1 MLIHLK
7 KTFVAALILG
17 FPFIGIYSNNK
28 LDSLLKVLD
37 HTVSK
42 RAMYEKKKKFDI
54 SELKRE
60 KSKLRDKTSLYN
72 INNRIISQY
81 ESFICDSA
89 EFYIHENIL
98 ISKQLKNADF
108 SNESE
113 IELAFVYSLSGLFTQ
128 ACDILKSIEYDR
140 LPVSLKV
147 KYCWTYIRY
156 YENLIKYTADVKYDH
171 QYNKEIVFFR
181 DEVISLLNKDSDE
194 YLKEKA
200 FKLQQVGNY
209 NEALKI
215 LLSSFRNTEPETHAY
230 AMASMSLAKVY
241 ALVGNKEEE
250 NYYMILA
257 AITDTQLAVKENEAL
272 LSLATNLYKDGFTDR
287 AHNYVKTALE
297 DANFFNSR
305 FKNSVIARVQ
315 PIIENTYLL
324 KIERQKQNL
333 RLYAVIITIGVLALI
348 IALYFNY
355 NQKRIILATRKK
367 LLQKNEELVDL
378 NKRLDESNITKEKYI
393 GYFINQ
399 SSVNMDKLQ
408 RFKKDVYLKIKAGL
422 TNELYKLS
430 SSTSEV
436 ETEDVYASFD
446 NAFLELYPDFVEKF
460 NLLLNPDKQFHLP
473 KNQLNAEL
481 RIFAL
486 IRLGITDVSQIAL
499 QLRLSTQTI
508 YNYKSKIKKN
518 SIIEGDLFEEEVK
531 KIGSL
536 C

>member
-1 MLIHLK
+1 MLVYVK
-7 KTFVAALILG
+7 KLFIVVLMLG
-17 FPFIGIYSNNK
+17 FPFLEIYSSHRV
-28 LDSLLKVLD
+28 DSLLRVLD
-37 HTVSK
+37 RTVS
-42 RAMYEKKKKFDI
+42 RRTMYEMKKKTGINK
-54 SELKRE
+54 LKLE
-60 KSKLRDKTSLYN
+60 KSKLQDITSIYH
-72 INNRIISQY
+72 INNKIIFQY
-81 ESFICDSA
+81 ESFVCDSA
-89 EFYIHENIL
+89 ESYIHENIQ
-98 ISKQLKNADF
+98 IAKQLNESDLL
-108 SNESE
+108 SESE
-113 IELAFVYSLSGLFTQ
+113 IELAFIYSLSGLFVQ
-128 ACDILKSIEYDR
+128 AYGILTSVEYDR
-140 LPVSLKV
+140 LSTVLKI

-156 YENLIKYTADVKYDH
+156 YENLIKYTADIKYDR

-181 DEVISLLNKDSDE
+181 DEVLGLLNKESEE
-194 YLKEKA
+194 YLKERA
-200 FKLQQVGNY
+200 FKLQEAGNY
-209 NEALKI
+209 TKALKI
-215 LLSSFRNTEPETHAY
+215 LLSLFQNTEPETHAF
-230 AMASMSLAKVY
+230 AMAAMSLAKIY
-241 ALVGNKEEE
+241 ALEESKEKE

-272 LSLATNLYKDGFTDR
+272 LSLATNLYKDGRTDR
-287 AHNYVKTALE
+287 AHDYIKTALE

-324 KIERQKQNL
+324 KIEHQKQNL
-333 RLYAVIITIGVLALI
+333 RLYAAIITTGVLVLI

-355 NQKRIILATRKK
+355 NQKRIILETRRK
-367 LLQKNEELVDL
+367 LLHKNEELVDL

-399 SSVNMDKLQ
+399 SSVNFDKLQ

-422 TNELYKLS
+422 TSELSKLS
-430 SSTSEV
+430 SSAF
-436 ETEDVYASFD
+436 ETEEVYTGFD
-446 NAFLELYPDFVEKF
+446 SAFLELYPDFVEKF
-460 NLLLNPDKQFHLP
+460 NLLLRPGKQFQLP
-473 KNQLNAEL
+473 KNQLNTEL

-508 YNYKSKIKKN
+508 YNYKSKIKKS

>member
-1 MLIHLK
+1 MPIYIK
-7 KTFVAALILG
+7 KLFIAVLILG
-17 FPFIGIYSNNK
+17 FPFLGTYSNHRV
-28 LDSLLKVLD
+28 DSLLKVLD
-37 HTVSK
+37 RTVSR
-42 RAMYEKKKKFDI
+42 RAMYEMKKKSDI
-54 SELKRE
+54 SELKQE
-60 KSKLRDKTSLYN
+60 KSKLQDITSIYYT
-72 INNRIISQY
+72 NNRIISQY
-81 ESFICDSA
+81 ESFVCDSA
-89 EFYIHENIL
+89 ESYIHENIR
-98 ISKQLKNADF
+98 IAKQLNKNDLL
-108 SNESE
+108 NESE
-113 IELAFVYSLSGLFTQ
+113 IELAFVYSLSGLFVQ
-128 ACDILKSIEYDR
+128 AYEILTSIEYDR
-140 LPVSLKV
+140 LPVFLKV

-181 DEVISLLNKDSDE
+181 DEVISLLNKESDE

-200 FKLQQVGNY
+200 FKLQETGNY

-215 LLSSFRNTEPETHAY
+215 LLSSFRNKERETHAY
-230 AMASMSLAKVY
+230 AMAAMSLAKVY

-272 LSLATNLYKDGFTDR
+272 LSLATNLYKDGYTDR
-287 AHNYVKTALE
+287 AHNYIKTALE

-355 NQKRIILATRKK
+355 NQKRTILETREK

-399 SSVNMDKLQ
+399 SSVNIDKLQ

-430 SSTSEV
+430 SSTFEM
-436 ETEDVYASFD
+436 ETEGVYTSFD
-446 NAFLELYPDFVEKF
+446 NAFLELYPDFIDKF
-460 NLLLNPDKQFHLP
+460 NLLLKPDKRFQLP

-536 C
+536 Y